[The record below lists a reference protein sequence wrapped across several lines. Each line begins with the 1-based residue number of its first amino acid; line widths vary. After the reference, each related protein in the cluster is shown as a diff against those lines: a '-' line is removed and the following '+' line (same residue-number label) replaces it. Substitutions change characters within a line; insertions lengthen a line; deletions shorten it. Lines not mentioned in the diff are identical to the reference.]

1 MDLNIFYASQDL
13 ADLRAYAKS
22 LGTKEELQLWDIP
35 YWSERF
41 REHSY
46 NYKEEELREYFALPN
61 VLKGL
66 FQLANRL
73 FNIEIDEVATTGPD
87 AVQLWNNDVR
97 FFNIKDATTG
107 QYIASFYLD
116 PYSRPSEKRGG
127 AW

>member
-1 MDLNIFYASQDL
+1 M
-13 ADLRAYAKS
+13 
-22 LGTKEELQLWDIP
+22 
-35 YWSERF
+35 
-41 REHSY
+41 
-46 NYKEEELREYFALPN
+46 
-61 VLKGL
+61 LKGL

-87 AVQLWNNDVR
+87 AVQLWNSDVR

-127 AW
+127 AWSVVIFYNTKHTCGNALTLSIYTSYLYVMSFIQDGRLSGSLQGPGHTAGRIPGL